1 VEKVNL
7 RAFTVVRKG
16 QVSRSALT
24 RAMVT
29 MIAAAPIL
37 PLNAAFAQTAPGQG
51 AVAEPAPA
59 PEATEIVV
67 NGSRIARAGFSA
79 PTPTTVVGQAMIN
92 ANAGNSVANVLA
104 QLPQFKSDYSSQNT
118 GPRSGSTAGAAF
130 ANLRALGSQRTLVLI
145 DGRRVVPTALSG
157 QTDINIVP
165 TILIDHVDV
174 VTGGASSAY
183 GSDAV
188 AGVVNVA
195 IKHNLKGLVGDIS
208 YGGTDKSDNI
218 GKHIGLAFGQSFA
231 EDRAHFEV
239 GGEWDKNKGVDNIY
253 TRSWGRKEW
262 GVLPNPAV
270 TAANPASATNP
281 QNLVIAGYHP
291 SNLSP
296 NGIIMSGA
304 LKGFEF
310 QPNGTFSQFQYGSP
324 VGPSFMQGGANYGV
338 QYATGMIAAP
348 LQRKNIL
355 GRFDFDA
362 GNGLSFWAEA
372 AYAQAKTVA
381 RGGAPRIVNTTTPGS
396 VQVKIDNPYLSPS
409 EVAAFNTAKVTSAFL
424 GRYFFDLGYA
434 QNVAKTEVTRYS
446 AGAKGKL
453 PGGFTWDVYG
463 EWGRTQNLAQINNTL
478 YYPKFFW
485 SVDPVL
491 SNGQIVCRATVPG
504 SATFNPAAAGCVP
517 ANVLGEGNIS
527 SAAKNYFMGNNWS
540 KYHYDQTAFAGNI
553 RGEPFS
559 TWAGPVS
566 FAAGVEHRR
575 ESVKS
580 SADQISIDCNNANQF
595 NTCWYLPGAKPL
607 NGSVHVTEGY
617 IDVVTPLLAD
627 MPIAKL
633 LEVETA
639 VRQTRYST
647 SGNVTTWKVGVN
659 YAVVDGLRFRGT
671 RSRDI
676 RAPNLQALFAPP
688 GNNLQPIIN
697 PATSITTT
705 PPQTIL
711 ANPNLKPE
719 VADTTT
725 IGGVLRPAFVP
736 GLEIS
741 VDYYKIKLKQAIA
754 TLTGQQIVNSC
765 AAGVTNLCSLVTLT
779 GGTTF
784 ATGSITNINNPTLNI
799 SSIKTSGIDFEL
811 RYRTSL
817 SRLQRSIPGNVT
829 MQFYTTYLRHMVV
842 DDGSGAIVDRAG
854 EVGNSGLGQYGQPK
868 WRVNFSTAYDVGRF
882 SVTGVYRRIGGG
894 KYNITF
900 TPININNNH
909 VNGQD
914 FFDASFQYDVIRS
927 DSGRKVQLYGVAQNI
942 FDSHPP
948 VAPTQVSTS
957 NPAIYD
963 LIGRTFKVGV
973 RFAF

>member
-1 VEKVNL
+1 MTKEKQWAL
-7 RAFTVVRKG
+7 APVRKC
-16 QVSRSALT
+16 QVSRSAMTHALV
-24 RAMVT
+24 A
-29 MIAAAPIL
+29 MIAAFPLL
-37 PLNAAFAQTAPGQG
+37 PSNTAFAQAAPNPDT
-51 AVAEPAPA
+51 PA
-59 PEATEIVV
+59 EATPAAPEIVV
-67 NGSRIARAGFSA
+67 NGSRIARAGFNA

-92 ANAGNSVANVLA
+92 ANAGNSVANVLQ

-118 GPRSGSTAGAAF
+118 GPRSGSTAGASF

-188 AGVVNVA
+188 AGVVNIA
-195 IKHNLKGLVGDIS
+195 IKHSLNGLVGDVS
-208 YGGTDKSDNI
+208 YGGTDKADNI
-218 GKHIGLAFGQSFA
+218 GKHVGLAFGHSFA
-231 EDRAHFEV
+231 DDRAHIEV

-270 TAANPASATNP
+270 TATNPASATNP
-281 QNLVIAGYHP
+281 QNLLIAAYHP

-296 NGIIMSGA
+296 NGIVMSGP
-304 LKGFEF
+304 LKGKEF
-310 QPNGTFSQFQYGSP
+310 LPNGTLGDFAYGNP
-324 VGPSFMQGGANYGV
+324 VGPSFMKGGANYGV

-348 LQRKNIL
+348 LERKNIL

-362 GNGLSFWAEA
+362 GDGLSFWVEG

-396 VQVKIDNPYLSPS
+396 LPIKIDNPYLSAS
-409 EVAAFNTAKVTSAFL
+409 EVAAFNAAKVTSAL
-424 GRYFFDLGYA
+424 MGRYFFDLGFA
-434 QNVAKTEVTRYS
+434 QNVAKTDVTRFA

-453 PGGFTWDVYG
+453 PWGFTWDVYG
-463 EWGRTQNLAQINNTL
+463 EWGRTANRAEINNTL

-491 SNGQIVCRATVPG
+491 SNGQIVCRATVQG
-504 SATFNPAAAGCVP
+504 TSAYNPAAAGCVP
-517 ANVLGEGNIS
+517 ANILGEGNIS
-527 SAAKNYFMGNNWS
+527 SAAKAYFMGDNWA
-540 KYHYDQTAFAGNI
+540 KYHYDQTAFAGNV

-566 FAAGVEHRR
+566 VALGLEHRR
-575 ESVKS
+575 EKVTS

-595 NTCWYLPGAKPL
+595 NTCWYLPNAKPL
-607 NGSVHVTEGY
+607 NGNVHVTEGY
-617 IDVVTPLLAD
+617 VDVVTPLLSD
-627 MPIAKL
+627 LPIVKM

-639 VRQTRYST
+639 VRLTDYST
-647 SGNVTTWKVGVN
+647 SGNVTTWKVGAN
-659 YAVVDGLRFRGT
+659 YTVVDGLRFRAT

-676 RAPNLQALFAPP
+676 RAPNLQALYAPP

-697 PATSITTT
+697 PATNATTI

-711 ANPNLKPE
+711 SNPNLQPE
-719 VADTTT
+719 VANTTT
-725 IGGVLRPAFVP
+725 VGGVLRPAFLP

-741 VDYYKIKLKQAIA
+741 VDYYRIHLKDAIA
-754 TLTGQQIVNSC
+754 SLTGQQIVNSC
-765 AAGVTNLCSLVTLT
+765 AAGVANLCSLVTLT

-784 ATGSITNINNPTLNI
+784 ATGSIANINNPTLNI
-799 SSIKTSGIDFEL
+799 SSIKTSGIDFEV
-811 RYRTSL
+811 RYRTPL
-817 SRLQRSIPGNVT
+817 SNLVNSVPGNLT
-829 MQFYTTYLRHMVV
+829 TQFYATYLRDMIV
-842 DDGSGAIVDRAG
+842 DDGSGAIVNRAG

-868 WRVNFSTAYDVGRF
+868 WRLNFMTAYDVGRF
-882 SVTGVYRRIGGG
+882 TLTGVYRRIGGG
-894 KYNITF
+894 KYNITY
-900 TPININNNH
+900 TPVNIDNNH
-909 VNGQD
+909 VDGQD
-914 FFDASFQYDVIRS
+914 FFDVSFTYDIIRS
-927 DSGRKVQLYGVAQNI
+927 DSGRKVQLYGIAQNV

-963 LIGRTFKVGV
+963 LIGRTFKAGV